1 MIAPTCLFAGRGYW
15 SRDDRWQGRAQSA
28 GSIPDPDPAYARGYE
43 RCPFCD
49 GLSVVRA
56 WLVLAV
62 VAGFGLT
69 AVAQEF
75 PGKPTGTI
83 NRPTDRAKQSVSYDP
98 LEVSG
103 GEIKT
108 LLLDVDD
115 RQRNRTVPIKVY
127 LHESK
132 KPVPVVLYSHGLGG
146 SRETGRFL
154 GEHWAARG
162 YVAVFIQH
170 PGSDESVWQGRPLRE
185 RMRALRGAADGE
197 NLLLRYADVTVVL
210 DQLQRWND
218 DPQHPLSKRCDLDRI
233 GMSGHSFGAVTTQGV
248 AGQQFFGAARYTDK
262 RIKAAV
268 IFSPSAPRVG
278 RTDDAFGAVS
288 LPWLLMT
295 GTNDT
300 APIGNITV
308 ENRLSVFPA
317 LPADGQKYELVLNE
331 AEHSVFTDR
340 PLPGE
345 RANRNPNHH
354 RAIKALSTA
363 FWDTYLK
370 GDAAAKQF
378 LHDEQAVRA
387 VLEADD
393 KWQRK

>member
-1 MIAPTCLFAGRGYW
+1 MIAPTCSFAGLGRLSKGDRRQVRTESAAPNQKTALADPSGYW
-15 SRDDRWQGRAQSA
+15 CCWFWDRR
-28 GSIPDPDPAYARGYE
+28 
-43 RCPFCD
+43 
-49 GLSVVRA
+49 LVVRV
-56 WLVLAV
+56 LFGLAV
-62 VAGFGLT
+62 VAGVSLT

-83 NRPTDRAKQSVSYDP
+83 KVPAETTKQSVPYDP
-98 LEVSG
+98 LKVSG
-103 GEIKT
+103 GALKT

-115 RQRNRTVPIKVY
+115 GKRNRTVPIKVY
-127 LHESK
+127 LPENEA
-132 KPVPVVLYSHGLGG
+132 PVPVVLYSHGLGG
-146 SRETGRFL
+146 SRETSRFL

-185 RMRALRGAADGE
+185 RMQALREAANGE
-197 NLLLRYADVTVVL
+197 NLLLRCADVPVVL

-233 GMSGHSFGAVTTQGV
+233 GMSGHSFGAATTQGV
-248 AGQQFFGAARYTDK
+248 AGQQVFGEARYTDR

-278 RTDDAFGAVS
+278 QTDDAFGAVS

-300 APIGNITV
+300 APIGDVTV

-317 LPADGQKYELVLNE
+317 LPADGQKYELVLHG
-331 AEHSVFTDR
+331 AEHSAFTDR

-354 RAIKALSTA
+354 RSIKALSTA
-363 FWDTYLK
+363 FWDAYLK
-370 GDAAAKQF
+370 GDSAAKQF
-378 LHDEQAVRA
+378 LHDEKMVRT
-387 VLEADD
+387 VLESDD
-393 KWQRK
+393 KWRRK